1 MNIDN
6 EYGFYKTQKAA
17 QRYAEK
23 VTKDFNNESIW
34 EAVQL
39 PNGWWRIEKVDA

>member
-6 EYGFYKTQKAA
+6 EYGFYKTKKAA
-17 QRYAEK
+17 QRHADI
-23 VTKDFNNESIW
+23 VTKEFNNGIIW

-39 PNGWWRIEKVDA
+39 PNGWWHIEKVGA